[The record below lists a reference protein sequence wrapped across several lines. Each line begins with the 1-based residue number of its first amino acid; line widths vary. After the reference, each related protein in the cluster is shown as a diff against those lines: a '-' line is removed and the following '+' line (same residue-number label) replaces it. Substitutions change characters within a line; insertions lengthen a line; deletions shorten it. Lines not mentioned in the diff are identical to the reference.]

1 MAYAKAEAVKLTPLL
16 SVVSQTPVTRMAKAV
31 NVQTIKVSIAGPNIA
46 TKPSLTGSS
55 VLAAP

>member
-1 MAYAKAEAVKLTPLL
+1 MASAKADAVKLTPLL
-16 SVVSQTPVTRMAKAV
+16 SVVSHTPVTKIAKAV
-31 NVQTIKVSIAGPNIA
+31 SVHTIRVSIAGPNIA